1 MDTIKNYVE
10 SVFANLPKTPE
21 VLEQKNAMLNS
32 MQNKYQQLKSDGK
45 SEHEAISTAIAA
57 HGNIDDFTKSD
68 IPNAP
73 AATIENEVFLT
84 SEQVDEYIDHR
95 HHFAWAMATG
105 VFLCI
110 MGPASLFLGQYLTGY
125 RNGQGVRTSELLDI
139 LTLVPLFIFIAAGVA
154 LFILYGM
161 KEQQFELEH
170 KRIQIDSTT
179 YTRLKAEHKT
189 FRPRLAVAIAIGVA
203 LCILAPV
210 SMLLSVVLLGEDN
223 ALSLVFL
230 LSFIAI
236 GVFLFIFYGIQ
247 DETYEKLLSI
257 GEFAKDKAEKNK
269 VVGIVARLP
278 AGSRNL
284 FDCRF
289 RLLRLGERLDHLSN
303 RRHPL
308 WDFCNGVQRLRG
320 FEEEQ
325 VILWDKKEK
334 ETRTYR
340 QFPSLFLLSC

>member
-21 VLEQKNAMLNS
+21 VLDQKNAMLNS
-32 MQNKYQQLKSDGK
+32 MQNKYQQLKSEDK
-45 SEHEAISTAIAA
+45 NEHEAISAAIAA
-57 HGNIDDFTKSD
+57 HGNVDDYTVSD
-68 IPNAP
+68 IPTAP
-73 AATIENEVFLT
+73 LENLQNEVYLT
-84 SEQVDEYIDHR
+84 PEQVDEYIDHR

-125 RNGQGVRTSELLDI
+125 QNGQGGRTSELLDI

-170 KRIQIDSTT
+170 KRIQLDSMT
-179 YTRLKAEHKT
+179 YARLKADHKA

-223 ALSLVFL
+223 SLSLVFL

-236 GVFLFIFYGIQ
+236 GVFLFVFYGIQ

-257 GEFAKDKAEKNK
+257 GGFSKDKAENNK
-269 VVGIVARLP
+269 VVGIVAGVVFPLAAAIYLI
-278 AGSRNL
+278 AGFVYYAWGSAWIIFPIVGIL
-284 FDCRF
+284 FGIF
-289 RLLRLGERLDHLSN
+289 ATVY
-303 RRHPL
+303 
-308 WDFCNGVQRLRG
+308 NGYMDL
-320 FEEEQ
+320 
-325 VILWDKKEK
+325 KKK
-334 ETRTYR
+334 K
-340 QFPSLFLLSC
+340 

>member
-21 VLEQKNAMLNS
+21 VLDQKNAMLNS
-32 MQNKYQQLKSDGK
+32 MQNKYQQLKSEDK
-45 SEHEAISTAIAA
+45 NEHEAISAAIAA
-57 HGNIDDFTKSD
+57 HGNVDDYTVSD
-68 IPNAP
+68 IPTAP
-73 AATIENEVFLT
+73 LENLQNEVYLT
-84 SEQVDEYIDHR
+84 PEQVDEYIDHR

-125 RNGQGVRTSELLDI
+125 QNGQGGRTSELLDI

-170 KRIQIDSTT
+170 KRIQLDSTT
-179 YTRLKAEHKT
+179 YARLKADHKA

-223 ALSLVFL
+223 SLSLVFL

-236 GVFLFIFYGIQ
+236 GVFLFVFYGIQ

-257 GEFAKDKAEKNK
+257 GGFSKDKAENNK
-269 VVGIVARLP
+269 VVGIVAGVVFPLAAAIYLI
-278 AGSRNL
+278 AGFVYYAWGSAWIIFPIVGIL
-284 FDCRF
+284 FGIF
-289 RLLRLGERLDHLSN
+289 ATVY
-303 RRHPL
+303 
-308 WDFCNGVQRLRG
+308 NGYMDL
-320 FEEEQ
+320 
-325 VILWDKKEK
+325 KKK
-334 ETRTYR
+334 K
-340 QFPSLFLLSC
+340 

>member
-1 MDTIKNYVE
+1 MDTLKNYVD

-21 VLEQKNAMLNS
+21 VLEQKNAMLTR
-32 MQNKYQQLKSDGK
+32 MQEKYQQLKSEGK
-45 SEHEAISTAIAA
+45 SEHEAISAAIAA
-57 HGNIDDFTKSD
+57 HGNIDDFTVSD
-68 IPNAP
+68 MSAAP
-73 AATIENEVFLT
+73 AENPQNEVYLT
-84 SEQVDEYIDHR
+84 PEQVDEYIDHR

-110 MGPASLFLGQYLTGY
+110 MGPTSLFLGQYLTGY
-125 RNGQGVRTSELLDI
+125 RDGQGGRTSELLGI

-161 KEQQFELEH
+161 KEEQFELEE
-170 KRIQIDSTT
+170 KRVKLDATT
-179 YTRLKAEHKT
+179 YSRLKAEHKA
-189 FRPRLAVAIAIGVA
+189 FRPRLAVAVAIGVA

-223 ALSLVFL
+223 GLSLVFL

-269 VVGIVARLP
+269 VVGIVAGVVFPLAAAIYLI
-278 AGSRNL
+278 AGFVYYAWGSAWIIFPIVGIL
-284 FDCRF
+284 FGIF
-289 RLLRLGERLDHLSN
+289 ATVY
-303 RRHPL
+303 
-308 WDFCNGVQRLRG
+308 NGYVDL
-320 FEEEQ
+320 
-325 VILWDKKEK
+325 KKK
-334 ETRTYR
+334 K
-340 QFPSLFLLSC
+340 